1 MFAYC
6 INNPVNLADTTGEL
20 PFFLLTAAI
29 GAVAGAIIGGVAAAK
44 NGGNVLAGIGIGAA
58 VGGLVGAGLGAAAG
72 AMLAGSATASTAAV
86 ISGAGIVTTAVS
98 TGGLGAGAAL
108 IADNIVRATTYSNPV
123 LYAGGNAALDAAQN
137 YAAKS
142 GGTLISDTAVGKT
155 ANYLAS
161 VLPSRSEAIWAKAST
176 IFCKLSSGSVQ
187 AFVSDC
193 GYSPV
198 SSILW
203 NYEMP
208 ALVNNPRIVEIIIE
222 IF

>member
-6 INNPVNLADTTGEL
+6 CNNPVNLADTTGEL

-29 GAVAGAIIGGVAAAK
+29 GAVAGAVIGGVVAAK
-44 NGGNVLAGIGIGAA
+44 NGGNVLAGIGLGAA

-72 AMLAGSATASTAAV
+72 AVLAGSATASTAAV

-98 TGGLGAGAAL
+98 TGGLGAGAAI
-108 IADNIVRATTYSNPV
+108 IADNIVKATTYSNPV
-123 LYAGGNAALDAAQN
+123 LYAGGNAAFDAARN

-142 GGTLISDTAVGKT
+142 GGTLISDTAIGKA
-155 ANYLAS
+155 ANFLTS
-161 VLPSRSEAIWAKAST
+161 VLPSKSEMIWAKASSV
-176 IFCKLSSGSVQ
+176 FCKLSSGSVQ
-187 AFVSDC
+187 AFVSNSS
-193 GYSPV
+193 YSPT

-203 NYEMP
+203 NYEIP
-208 ALVNNPRIVEIIIE
+208 ALVNNSRIVEIIIE